1 MSQNIA
7 LKPRKL
13 LPAKVRLFCAVSKSV
28 HKNRYFFS
36 KQEIMG
42 DLPSWRNNLNLLRR
56 MPKPDKSQTPR
67 RSHVTEPST
76 RSPKSVPTNLHAAVN
91 KGPFLKIL
99 DKQILEFSCK
109 PIKKVQ
115 KFRDSIP
122 YLPHRPNAEKD
133 LHKTAITTKRTI
145 EASLF
150 DSGQMITLS
159 KRKNKLSDQN
169 WQTSTIVKDINYG
182 SSSFSVKLFSRHKVT
197 LKIFHRY
204 SDLDIQRKIPECL
217 DTNSEFYNPHV
228 SADERFNKYMKE
240 MKRFKYT

>member
-28 HKNRYFFS
+28 HKNRYFFFS
-36 KQEIMG
+36 KQEIMW
-42 DLPSWRNNLNLLRR
+42 DLPPWRNNLNLLRR
-56 MPKPDKSQTPR
+56 MPKPNKSQTPR
-67 RSHVTEPST
+67 RSHVTEPSI

-122 YLPHRPNAEKD
+122 YLPHRPNAEN
-133 LHKTAITTKRTI
+133 I

-169 WQTSTIVKDINYG
+169 WQTSTIVKDINYE
-182 SSSFSVKLFSRHKVT
+182 SSSFSVKLFSRHKVK